1 MSTKLHTFALA
12 FAALLALTAA
22 VGPAAADT
30 GGVSA
35 ADSADVT
42 VDTYQ
47 GGHDSDP
54 ANVSASTY
62 EGGDGAISAEAVSA
76 TEYNGGRDIG
86 DRAVSTNTYQGG
98 QAAEFPFD
106 DPTAVSP

>member
-42 VDTYQ
+42 AD
-47 GGHDSDP
+47 
-54 ANVSASTY
+54 TY
-62 EGGDGAISAEAVSA
+62 EGGDGAGSAEAVSA
-76 TEYNGGRDIG
+76 TEYNNGRDIG
-86 DRAVSTNTYQGG
+86 DEAISTNTYQGG
-98 QAAEFPFD
+98 QAAEFAFD
-106 DPTAVSP
+106 DSTAVNP